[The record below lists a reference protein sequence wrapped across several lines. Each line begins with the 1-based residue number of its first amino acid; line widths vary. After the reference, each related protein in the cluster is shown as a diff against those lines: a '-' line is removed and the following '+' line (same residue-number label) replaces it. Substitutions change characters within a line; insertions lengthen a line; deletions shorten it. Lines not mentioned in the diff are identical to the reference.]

1 MENQNNRLITY
12 PSTVEKTHH
21 HTVVLI
27 DCSTQDFMDVLA
39 FLKTSKT
46 DFDVYTY
53 RGDYYDLE
61 WLNYVGYSA
70 DVFLINDSSQVK
82 VTSGIRYGFGQEFT
96 NPLVYFQK
104 IEQKSIDTP
113 LEKVV

>member
-27 DCSTQDFMDVLA
+27 DCDTKDFGDLLM

-46 DFDVYTY
+46 NFDVYTY
-53 RGDYYDLE
+53 RGDMYDLE
-61 WLNYVGYSA
+61 WLNHVGYSA
-70 DVFLINDSSQVK
+70 NAFLINDSSQVQ
-82 VTSGIRYGFGQEFT
+82 VTDNIRYGFGKEFA
-96 NPLVYFQK
+96 NPLEYFQK
-104 IEQKSIDTP
+104 IEQTTVD
-113 LEKVV
+113 LVA

>member
-1 MENQNNRLITY
+1 MINQNNRLITY
-12 PSTVEKTHH
+12 PSTVEKTTH
-21 HTVVLI
+21 HTVALV
-27 DCSTQDFMDVLA
+27 DCDAKDFMDVLA

-61 WLNYVGYSA
+61 WLNHVGHSA

-82 VTSGIRYGFGQEFT
+82 VSSNIRYGSGQKYA
-96 NPLVYFQK
+96 NPLAYFEQ
-104 IEQKSIDTP
+104 IEQQSLDNTAES
-113 LEKVV
+113 LL

>member
-46 DFDVYTY
+46 DFDASCIHRDHERVHFKNGISSTWVCIEPKGYFY
-53 RGDYYDLE
+53 GPLGIAGILGCRGAGE
-61 WLNYVGYSA
+61 N
-70 DVFLINDSSQVK
+70 INVSS
-82 VTSGIRYGFGQEFT
+82 
-96 NPLVYFQK
+96 
-104 IEQKSIDTP
+104 
-113 LEKVV
+113 

>member
-21 HTVVLI
+21 QTVVLI

-70 DVFLINDSSQVK
+70 DAFLINDASQVK

-96 NPLVYFQK
+96 NPLAYFQK
-104 IEQKSIDTP
+104 IEQKTVDNTAEC
-113 LEKVV
+113 LL

>member
-21 HTVVLI
+21 HTVVLV
-27 DCSTQDFMDVLA
+27 DCSTKDFMDLLA

-61 WLNYVGYSA
+61 WLNYVGSSA
-70 DVFLINDSSQVK
+70 DVFLINDISQVK
-82 VTSGIRYGFGQEFT
+82 VTSGIRYGFDQEFT
-96 NPLVYFQK
+96 DPLAYFEK
-104 IEQKSIDTP
+104 IEQKTVDNTAET
-113 LEKVV
+113 LL